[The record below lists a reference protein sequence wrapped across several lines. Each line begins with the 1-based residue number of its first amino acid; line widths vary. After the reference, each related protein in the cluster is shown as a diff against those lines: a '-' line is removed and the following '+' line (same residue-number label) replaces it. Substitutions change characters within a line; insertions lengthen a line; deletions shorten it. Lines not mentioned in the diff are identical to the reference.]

1 VDIWNEKKFKNF
13 NIKAEE
19 YFILNT
25 INIKNNI
32 KKIKSTTR
40 DFFKKNKFNYDFI
53 YLDASHKSKDVL
65 FDCINSWKILNINGV
80 FIINSIFWREFK
92 NLYNNNLNGISLFL
106 RLIKYNDC
114 QIINITKNF
123 LALKKIAQ

>member
-1 VDIWNEKKFKNF
+1 MDIWNEKKFKNF
-13 NIKAEE
+13 NTKAEK
-19 YFILNT
+19 YFNKNT

-32 KKIKSTTR
+32 KKIKSTTKQ
-40 DFFKKNKFNYDFI
+40 FFKKNSFNYDFI
-53 YLDASHKSKDVL
+53 YLDASHKSKDVM

-92 NLYNNNLNGISLFL
+92 NLYKNNLNGINLFL
-106 RLIKYNDC
+106 RLLKYKDYK
-114 QIINITKNF
+114 IINITNNF